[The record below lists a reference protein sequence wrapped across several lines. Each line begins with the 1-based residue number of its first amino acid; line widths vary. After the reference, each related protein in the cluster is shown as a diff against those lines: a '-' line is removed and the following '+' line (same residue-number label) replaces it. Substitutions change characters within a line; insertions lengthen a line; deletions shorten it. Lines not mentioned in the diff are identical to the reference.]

1 MTNLRA
7 LFAIAVIA
15 GCGGSHDSTPSPD
28 AGGTAILPGFTVPAA
43 PANGMQII
51 LPIVK
56 DLQPGSSTEL
66 CTYTGI
72 QAQEDLQIRSVDAVQ
87 AQSGHHVA
95 LWYSKVNM
103 PAGTTHPCSDADM
116 VNFRFIAGA
125 TNNASTAVPG
135 QLVLVIPKGTY
146 IAIQQHYINASD
158 NVVDSQSVLNIN
170 YADPGGSY
178 TTSSAMAFLDDTLS
192 LAPGGDTM
200 NIHCT
205 MQQDVDAWFVM
216 PHMHKYGV
224 SFTATLTH
232 AGSASQL
239 VDVPTWDPD
248 YEFSAPQTTW
258 DPSTP
263 QKFLTGDTIDVQCNW
278 DNTTAKTLKFGDEM
292 CVFFAQTIDTAGRGN
307 IACDGGAWVPF

>member
-1 MTNLRA
+1 MTVLRA
-7 LFAIAVIA
+7 LFAVAVLGA
-15 GCGGSHDSTPSPD
+15 CSSSNPPSTSPD
-28 AGGTAILPGFTVPAA
+28 AGTEILPGFDVP
-43 PANGMQII
+43 PPPTNGMQVI

-56 DLQPGSSTEL
+56 DLQPGSSDEL

-72 QAQEDLQIRSVDAVQ
+72 QVQEDLQIRSVQAVQ

-125 TNNASTAVPG
+125 TNNASTEIPG

-146 IAIQQHYINASD
+146 ITVQQHYINASD

-170 YADPGGSY
+170 YADPGGTY
-178 TTSSAMAFLDDTLS
+178 TKSSAMAFLDDTLN
-192 LAPGGDTM
+192 LAPGADTM

-205 MQQDVDAWFVM
+205 MQQDVNAWFVM
-216 PHMHKYGV
+216 PHMHKYGL

-232 AGSASQL
+232 AGTPTQL
-239 VDVPTWDPD
+239 VNVPTWDPD
-248 YEFSAPQTTW
+248 FEFSAPQTTW
-258 DPSTP
+258 DPTTP
-263 QKFLTGDTIDVQCNW
+263 QVFATGDTVDVQCNW
-278 DNTTAKTLKFGDEM
+278 NNTSSKNLKFGDEM
-292 CVFFAQTIDTAGRGN
+292 CVFFAQTIDTEGRGN
-307 IACDGGAWVPF
+307 IACDGSAWVPF